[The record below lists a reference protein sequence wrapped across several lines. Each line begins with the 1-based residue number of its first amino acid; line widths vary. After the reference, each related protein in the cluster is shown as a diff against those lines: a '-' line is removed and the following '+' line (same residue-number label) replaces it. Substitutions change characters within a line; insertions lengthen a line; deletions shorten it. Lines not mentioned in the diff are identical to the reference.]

1 MIELVYIPHDM
12 TDDAW
17 KHVEKD
23 IADALARSNGY
34 ALSSSIKQWI
44 KDKKMQLWMLWDQEE
59 KNTQYYGVV
68 VTGVVTA
75 TSFTGD
81 GSNLTN
87 VPAVSGGTI
96 GVALAGAFVGAGVTM
111 LDLGSNAGATL
122 TTPSAGVTTF
132 RTLGVSIGLAIAL
145 GS

>member
-44 KDKKMQLWMLWDQEE
+44 KDKKCNFGCCGIKKKKTHNIMVL
-59 KNTQYYGVV
+59 
-68 VTGVVTA
+68 
-75 TSFTGD
+75 
-81 GSNLTN
+81 
-87 VPAVSGGTI
+87 
-96 GVALAGAFVGAGVTM
+96 
-111 LDLGSNAGATL
+111 
-122 TTPSAGVTTF
+122 
-132 RTLGVSIGLAIAL
+132 
-145 GS
+145 

>member
-34 ALSSSIKQWI
+34 ALSSSIKEWV
-44 KDKKMQLWMLWDQEE
+44 KEKKMQLWMLWDNEE

-68 VTGVVTA
+68 VTEI
-75 TSFTGD
+75 
-81 GSNLTN
+81 LQR
-87 VPAVSGGTI
+87 PLKI
-96 GVALAGAFVGAGVTM
+96 
-111 LDLGSNAGATL
+111 
-122 TTPSAGVTTF
+122 
-132 RTLGVSIGLAIAL
+132 
-145 GS
+145 